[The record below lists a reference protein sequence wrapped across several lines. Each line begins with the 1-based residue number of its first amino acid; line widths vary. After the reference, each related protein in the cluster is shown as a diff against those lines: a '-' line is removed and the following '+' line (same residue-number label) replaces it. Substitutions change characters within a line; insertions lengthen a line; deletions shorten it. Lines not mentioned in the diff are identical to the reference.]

1 MKREFGSLILAAIL
15 MTGAQASADGKGS
28 QFGFMYGHSVPDAE
42 NTNPYILAGVK
53 GEAFFLPTLS
63 AGGYYL
69 VSDGSGEPSVLDKF
83 RYSIHGVQTAFHM
96 AASGGDTWVALR
108 VGLTKVKK
116 TVNSEDVTFSPY
128 HYGIATGYDYHLGQ
142 YFSLG
147 FEGSYMH
154 AQRGRTTQS
163 GTSVNLDSFNFI
175 SFMISA
181 QLRL

>member
-108 VGLTKVKK
+108 VGLTKVK
-116 TVNSEDVTFSPY
+116 TLRFLLTTMESPPVT
-128 HYGIATGYDYHLGQ
+128 
-142 YFSLG
+142 
-147 FEGSYMH
+147 
-154 AQRGRTTQS
+154 TTTWAS
-163 GTSVNLDSFNFI
+163 TFRSVLKGPTCTLNADAPLNR
-175 SFMISA
+175 A
-181 QLRL
+181 PR